1 VISCPSYKP
10 LILSRSQD
18 IAHELGLLAGQKI
31 DLIPVKLRRANNIKT
46 IQASLAIEGNTLD
59 EIQVTSLFEGNR
71 ILGPEKDIMEVKNA
85 IKVYSDLGQVDS
97 LSIEDLLMVHENL
110 MAGLVP
116 ENGKWRIGG

>member
-1 VISCPSYKP
+1 
-10 LILSRSQD
+10 
-18 IAHELGLLAGQKI
+18 LGLLAGQKI